1 MSACS
6 TRAERVGAQGGFSF
20 IEVIIALSI
29 LLVGSVSIL
38 SLFSIGVFHQTE
50 RRIEQRVQQ
59 VTPEIRTI
67 VQEEVDRIP
76 PGHMPKTVKD
86 RDLSIPGYSV
96 DIQWTANTFLGPNA
110 TGAVFAHAVLRFRG
124 NPVRTL
130 KPIAL
135 TRSTLDPR
143 QTQGANAPR

>member
-1 MSACS
+1 MSHAR
-6 TRAERVGAQGGFSF
+6 TRTQLGFSF

-67 VQEEVDRIP
+67 VQEEVDKIP
-76 PGHMPKTVKD
+76 PGRMPKPIKG
-86 RDLSIPGYSV
+86 RELSLRGYTV
-96 DIQWTANTFLGPNA
+96 DIQWTGNRMVGSTVTAG
-110 TGAVFAHAVLRFRG
+110 VFAHAVLRYRG

-130 KPIAL
+130 KPMAL
-135 TRSTLDPR
+135 TRSTLNPRNPNDDP
-143 QTQGANAPR
+143 N

>member
-1 MSACS
+1 MI
-6 TRAERVGAQGGFSF
+6 RPRQHGFSF

-67 VQEEVDRIP
+67 VQEEVDKIP
-76 PGHMPKTVKD
+76 PGRMPKTVKG
-86 RDLSIPGYSV
+86 RELSLRGYTV
-96 DIQWTANTFLGPNA
+96 DIQWTANRMVGPNA
-110 TGAVFAHAVLRFRG
+110 TAGVFAHAVLRYQG

-130 KPIAL
+130 KPMAL
-135 TRSTLDPR
+135 TRSTLNPEKPDDASR
-143 QTQGANAPR
+143 